1 MTFLQGLAQF
11 ALARS
16 RPALGKAI
24 ALEMSKRVI
33 AAILCILLANLPAVC
48 APPAGQHAGQVNAL
62 IPAAT
67 KNDQATKVKDDLA
80 WNDLLRTATSGRVR
94 AGLDDGSILSVGS
107 NSELRVLQHD
117 AASQQTSLEMNAGR
131 LRSKV
136 VKITQPNG
144 KFEVHTPNAVIGVI
158 GTDFYVEYGSNKTTV
173 ICYTGTVTVTPLGGA
188 HASSNPSNA
197 GNTVTLT
204 AGQMVEVTTELP
216 PGGYQS
222 QPTPNDL
229 QRASIDSTDVPDLPP
244 PAVARG
250 NASLALGIADGCFRR
265 RGGWTNVRRGPWHHH
280 CAGSDT
286 PGNPVSSGHA
296 AKAVSMRPGSK
307 KPGIGRAA

>member
-1 MTFLQGLAQF
+1 LTFLQGLAQF

-16 RPALGKAI
+16 RLAWGKGI
-24 ALEMSKRVI
+24 ALEMLKRVI
-33 AAILCILLANLPAVC
+33 AGVLCVLLANLPAVC
-48 APPAGQHAGQVNAL
+48 APPPAGQHAGQVNAL

-80 WNDLLRTATSGRVR
+80 WNDLLKTAASGRLR

-188 HASSNPSNA
+188 HASNNPSNA
-197 GNTVTLT
+197 GNVVTLT

-222 QPTPNDL
+222 QPTPSDL

-244 PAVARG
+244 PAVAG
-250 NASLALGIADGCFRR
+250 VAH
-265 RGGWTNVRRGPWHHH
+265 PWHWVLLMGAF
-280 CAGSDT
+280 AGAAVGLTFAVDRGT
-286 PGNPVSSGHA
+286 TTAPVA
-296 AKAVSMRPGSK
+296 TRPGTK
-307 KPGIGRAA
+307 CPPGTPPQQCQ